1 MTSQLAYTHPFSC
14 LNPLHADFDIQPV
27 HGSMTMTTALS
38 LTFCTS
44 RQILLKPRPQS
55 WTRTFSTCPRPR
67 QSPSRPVDPR
77 ITDLGR
83 EIKDEYAEIRAKYDK
98 PKHPVVLAH
107 GLLGFDELRL
117 AGPYVPGIQYWRG
130 IREALE
136 ARDIRVITASV
147 SPSGSIE
154 SRAAMLSER
163 ISSALAPTAAEP
175 GQSYQPQSVNII
187 AHSMGGLDT
196 RYMISRL
203 QPAGIAVKSLTTIA
217 TPHRG
222 SAFADYVMGEI
233 GEANLPRIYALIERL
248 GFETGAFSQLTRQYV
263 CEEFNPKTPDAEG
276 TRYFSYGASLEPT
289 RWSVFKPSH
298 DVVKKLEGGAP
309 NDGLVSVGSSRWGTY
324 KGTILGVSHL
334 DLINWTSRVKWMLY
348 SLVGTRPNFNAVA
361 LYLDICDMLA
371 KEGF

>member
-1 MTSQLAYTHPFSC
+1 
-14 LNPLHADFDIQPV
+14 
-27 HGSMTMTTALS
+27 MTTVV
-38 LTFCTS
+38 S
-44 RQILLKPRPQS
+44 RARGSHRQS
-55 WTRTFSTCPRPR
+55 VTKLRLQPWTRTFSVYSRLQ

-98 PKHPVVLAH
+98 PKHPIVLAH

-117 AGPYVPGIQYWRG
+117 AGQYAPGIQYWRG

-154 SRAAMLSER
+154 ARAAMLSER
-163 ISSALAPTAAEP
+163 IRSALALAPDQP
-175 GQSYQPQSVNII
+175 SQQHQPQSVNII
-187 AHSMGGLDT
+187 AHSMGGLDA

-203 QPAGIAVKSLTTIA
+203 QPSGIAVKSLATIA

-233 GEANLPRIYALIERL
+233 GEANLPRIYGLMERL
-248 GFETGAFSQLTRQYV
+248 GFETGAFAQLTRKYV
-263 CEEFNPKTPDAEG
+263 CEEFNPKTQDLEG

-298 DVVKKLEGGAP
+298 DVIKKMEEGAP
-309 NDGLVSVGSSRWGTY
+309 NDGLVSVESSKWGTY
-324 KGTILGVSHL
+324 KGTLLGVSHL

-348 SLVGTRPNFNAVA
+348 SMVGTRPNFNAVA

>member
-1 MTSQLAYTHPFSC
+1 MQTSTF
-14 LNPLHADFDIQPV
+14 NP
-27 HGSMTMTTALS
+27 
-38 LTFCTS
+38 
-44 RQILLKPRPQS
+44 
-55 WTRTFSTCPRPR
+55 

-163 ISSALAPTAAEP
+163 ISSA
-175 GQSYQPQSVNII
+175 
-187 AHSMGGLDT
+187 MGGLDT